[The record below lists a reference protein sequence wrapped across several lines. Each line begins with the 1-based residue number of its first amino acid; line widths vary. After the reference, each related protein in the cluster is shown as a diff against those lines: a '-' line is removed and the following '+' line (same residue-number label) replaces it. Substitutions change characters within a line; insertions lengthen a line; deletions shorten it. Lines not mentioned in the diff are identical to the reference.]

1 MVIPMSA
8 LLEYIRLKIEN
19 FQSQVCACAA
29 STNLICAKGR
39 AEVGLKMMCSS
50 ETAAGW
56 LPEEKQEY
64 IMRRVKGE
72 GYVSYVALA
81 TPTVPFVWVKRS
93 NGKKRRPL
101 ERHRRFSKRICFRA
115 AGKIYRDIGELR
127 VSGKPG
133 DEYGPW
139 YKDCYGRKVFYIAE
153 RFPCFDSHDFMY
165 EDRYHRWFFICENG
179 NLTRVYTNDGDTR
192 IHVTEDVG
200 GIEDKCWREMEKA
213 GYLDCR

>member
-1 MVIPMSA
+1 
-8 LLEYIRLKIEN
+8 
-19 FQSQVCACAA
+19 
-29 STNLICAKGR
+29 
-39 AEVGLKMMCSS
+39 MMCSS

-139 YKDCYGRKVFYIAE
+139 YKD
-153 RFPCFDSHDFMY
+153 
-165 EDRYHRWFFICENG
+165 
-179 NLTRVYTNDGDTR
+179 GDTR